1 MPEDTGVAQLLAA
14 RRAARDAEVAASA
27 VDPQKSAKDFYYSGL
42 TPSDMNRLQK
52 ANQKP
57 LSPEEFYSRPNQITE
72 NDIAVAQAPREY
84 SLDSAAKNWQDMVHN
99 SRIAVQDYAE
109 RLAAD
114 PVDTVKQTAVG
125 AATGVAD
132 TLTYPGRLLQGTVP
146 MQVDLATGRV
156 SPEGENEF
164 VVDALGMMGGG
175 GGIRSIAGV
184 ADGAELGSFFGRG
197 SLRPQQLDLAH
208 AREQMRLN
216 GIMSDPNSTTDE
228 ILAAYNQRNKMGLYA
243 KGGKNAFDVA
253 EQNPDMSP
261 DELYKAT
268 GVTRLPEGTLL
279 GEISDKDT
287 WWKSDFVKQFEEKS
301 PKVSI
306 PDYATAAVQQLNDI
320 FVRDGNLDSVRLR
333 DSKPKSD
340 LTQTYNLSDEEFLR
354 KIRVDPLLL
363 VGTRVQLD
371 KPDILKRLG
380 GYGHEDVQDI
390 MDISPDELPQALKEN
405 YQLGELSP
413 ENGEVLTKAQYDK
426 AVEDFVV
433 KNFKRDYNAN
443 PRSYGDYAT
452 ELARIKDDPGAYLDV
467 WGKPSDVLKSIGGTG
482 KEYLNDNYF
491 RRDNDVV
498 AVLDNSKESKLR
510 EEFSRKGMP
519 ATKLGDMYNHP
530 ELFKAYPE
538 LKDIK
543 VEIEGSETPSP
554 PDLPDK
560 NGRKTYGAYWDTS
573 NNKIVFANRET
584 AGYFFSD
591 PNKVGSMIHELDHA
605 ISKLE
610 GAAGFTK
617 PKGANPTTFE
627 RTSLDL
633 VRLRLNVLRDE
644 ADVAALQNLPQLG
657 AKELSEIKFLQGRI
671 KDAKKETARAVA
683 EGEVGYM
690 SSLGEFTARL
700 ADMRK
705 NMSAEELA
713 SNPPPVIP
721 FGRGVIPEAVSSQN
735 YSDLSG
741 ISSLT
746 FPDVPKSIFN
756 SQEDYLKTLPR
767 EGNR

>member
-1 MPEDTGVAQLLAA
+1 MPEDTGVAQLLAE
-14 RRAARDAEVAASA
+14 RRAAREAEVAARA
-27 VDPQKSAKDFYYSGL
+27 AAPPKSAKDYFASGL
-42 TPSDMNRLQK
+42 TPNDMNELQLF
-52 ANQKP
+52 NQKP

-72 NDIAVAQAPREY
+72 DDIAIARMEAEAPREY
-84 SLDSAAKNWQDMVHN
+84 TLDNAWQRYKDMVHN
-99 SRIAVQDYAE
+99 SRMAVQDYAK
-109 RLAAD
+109 RFVAA
-114 PVDTVKQTAVG
+114 PVDTVKQTAVD
-125 AATGVAD
+125 AATGVYD
-132 TLTYPGRLLQGTVP
+132 TVTYPGRLLQGDIPYVIDP
-146 MQVDLATGRV
+146 VTGRV
-156 SPEGENEF
+156 SPEGQNQF
-164 VVDALGMMGGG
+164 VVNALGMMGGAG
-175 GGIRSIAGV
+175 SIASPPG
-184 ADGAELGSFFGRG
+184 GLGSFFGKG

-279 GEISDKDT
+279 GEISDKGAG
-287 WWKSDFVKQFEEKS
+287 WKPDFVKKLVVDNS
-301 PKVSI
+301 PPKILI

-320 FVRDGNLDSVRLR
+320 YVRDGNLDSVRFR

-340 LTQTYNLSDEEFLR
+340 ITQTYNLSDEEFLR
-354 KIRVDPLLL
+354 KVRVDPLLL

-380 GYGHEDVQDI
+380 GYGHEDVEDI
-390 MDISPDELPQALKEN
+390 MDISPDELPQALQEK
-405 YQLGELSP
+405 YALGELSP
-413 ENGEVLTKAQYDK
+413 IDGTVITKAEYDR
-426 AVEDFVV
+426 AVEDYVV
-433 KNFKRDYNAN
+433 KNFKKDYNAN
-443 PRSYGDYAT
+443 PKSYGDYAVQ
-452 ELARIKDDPGAYLDV
+452 LARIKDDPGAYLDV

-482 KEYLNDNYF
+482 KEYLNENRS
-491 RRDNDVV
+491 RRGNDIV

-510 EEFSRKGMP
+510 EEFSKKGMP

-538 LKDIK
+538 LENIK

-554 PDLPDK
+554 PDLPDR
-560 NGRKTYGAYWDTS
+560 NGRKTYSAYWDTVT
-573 NNKIVFANRET
+573 NKIVFAN
-584 AGYFFSD
+584 ASSAKDFFSN
-591 PNKVGSMIHELDHA
+591 PYKAGSMIHELDHA
-605 ISKLE
+605 ISELE
-610 GAAGFTK
+610 SKAGFIK
-617 PKGANPTTFE
+617 PKGANSTRFKKTP
-627 RTSLDL
+627 LDF
-633 VRLRLNVLRDE
+633 VRLRLNILRDE
-644 ADVAALQNLPQLG
+644 TDIAALQNLPQLG

-671 KDAKKETARAVA
+671 KDAKKETVRAGD

-721 FGRGVIPEAVSSQN
+721 FGSGVIPEAVSSQS

-756 SQEDYLKTLPR
+756 TREDYLKTIPR
-767 EGNR
+767 EGN

>member
-1 MPEDTGVAQLLAA
+1 MPEDTGIAQLLAA
-14 RRAARDAEVAASA
+14 RRAAREAEVAARA
-27 VDPQKSAKDFYYSGL
+27 VAP
-42 TPSDMNRLQK
+42 
-52 ANQKP
+52 
-57 LSPEEFYSRPNQITE
+57 QITE
-72 NDIAVAQAPREY
+72 DDIAIARMESEAPREY
-84 SLDSAAKNWQDMVHN
+84 SLGNAWKNWQDMVHG
-99 SRIAVQDYAE
+99 SRIAVQDYAK
-109 RLAAD
+109 RLTDA
-114 PVDTVKQTAVG
+114 PVDTVKQTAVD

-146 MQVDLATGRV
+146 SQVDLATGRV
-156 SPEGENEF
+156 SPEGQNEF
-164 VVDALGMMGGG
+164 VVNALGMMGGG

-197 SLRPQQLDLAH
+197 SAYPDVLDAEFVEKQKLLKKTIA
-208 AREQMRLN
+208 
-216 GIMSDPNSTTDE
+216 DPNSSQLEVDQAMRALME
-228 ILAAYNQRNKMGLYA
+228 NGLYQ
-243 KGGKNAFDVA
+243 KGGRIAFDVA

-268 GVTRLPEGTLL
+268 GVTRLPDGTLL

-320 FVRDGNLDSVRLR
+320 YVRDGNLDSVRLR

-413 ENGEVLTKAQYDK
+413 KDGEVLTKSEYDK

-433 KNFKRDYNAN
+433 KNFKKDYNAN

-452 ELARIKDDPGAYLDV
+452 ELARLKDDPGAFLET
-467 WGKPSDVLKSIGGTG
+467 WGKPSDVLKFLGGTG
-482 KEYLNDNYF
+482 KEHINDSYS
-491 RRDNDVV
+491 RRGNDVV

-560 NGRKTYGAYWDTS
+560 NGRKTYSAYWDTS

-591 PNKVGSMIHELDHA
+591 PDKVGSMIHELDHA

-610 GAAGFTK
+610 NTAGFTK
-617 PKGANPTTFE
+617 PKGANPTTFK

-633 VRLRLNVLRDE
+633 VRLRLNILRDE
-644 ADVAALQNLPQLG
+644 ADIADLQNLPQLG

-721 FGRGVIPEAVSSQN
+721 FGSGVIPEAVSSQN

-756 SQEDYLKTLPR
+756 TREDYLKTIPGK
-767 EGNR
+767 GNR